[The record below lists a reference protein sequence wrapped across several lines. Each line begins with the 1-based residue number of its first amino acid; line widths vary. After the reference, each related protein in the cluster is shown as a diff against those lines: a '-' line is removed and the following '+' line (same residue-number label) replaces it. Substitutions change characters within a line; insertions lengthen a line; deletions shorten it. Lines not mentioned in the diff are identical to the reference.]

1 MIYYQV
7 FLRYMNGNLCLLL
20 GEKPHQC
27 RVCSKAF
34 SQSSNLITHM
44 RKHAGVKPFACD
56 LCDEAFQKKVD
67 LRRHTETT
75 HNVKTR

>member
-1 MIYYQV
+1 M
-7 FLRYMNGNLCLLL
+7 GNLYWIL